1 MDICSCFTD
10 LLFILEPLEPQAI
23 PWMPFKWCFPPFCL
37 YIYIYIYRRLPCCWF
52 SCLSVFLSSC
62 SSVSSSSPSHNHLW
76 CMWMDIFVF
85 CLAANYA
92 CEIHVSFMVSAS
104 QCCCCT
110 CTVKNLILLIVNL
123 VKESILTV
131 KSVASLLS
139 YCTFS
144 NNDYTQVIVVP
155 VAVNILFSHCHD
167 VCRCM
172 SLIHC

>member
-1 MDICSCFTD
+1 MVFPP
-10 LLFILEPLEPQAI
+10 LLF
-23 PWMPFKWCFPPFCL
+23 
-37 YIYIYIYRRLPCCWF
+37 IYIYIYRRLPCCWF
-52 SCLSVFLSSC
+52 SYLSVFLSSC

-76 CMWMDIFVF
+76 CVWMDIFVF
-85 CLAANYA
+85 CFAANYA

-155 VAVNILFSHCHD
+155 VAVNILFSHCHY
-167 VCRCM
+167 VCRSM

>member
-23 PWMPFKWCFPPFCL
+23 PGCPLNGVPPLLF
-37 YIYIYIYRRLPCCWF
+37 IYIVGLPCCWF
-52 SCLSVFLSSC
+52 SYLSVFLSSC

-76 CMWMDIFVF
+76 CVWMDIFVF
-85 CLAANYA
+85 CLAENCA

-131 KSVASLLS
+131 KSAVSLLS

-144 NNDYTQVIVVP
+144 NADHT
-155 VAVNILFSHCHD
+155 
-167 VCRCM
+167 
-172 SLIHC
+172 